1 MQTGRLFYTGEL
13 EEIATRIAATI
24 QAHPEFSRTPLTAV
38 LASRSPT
45 AFAGILGTLLAGN
58 GYVPLNFP
66 VDRIRLMFERSES
79 QSIIV
84 DTRSLPNLRSLL
96 ERARNALLVILPELH
111 DVGACRAQWPFAN
124 QCNFGLAQVESE
136 WVLSLDADYEIS
148 DGLVAELSS
157 LRETE
162 GVVGYRASFIYRI
175 YGRPLRG
182 TLYPPRIVLYRV
194 KNAHYT
200 NEGHGH
206 QVNISGD
213 VRALKGVIYHDDRKP
228 LSRWFTAQQSYAKL
242 EADYL
247 LKAEKEVLSVSDRL
261 RLMAWPAPIAVF
273 FYVLV
278 VKGCLFDGWRGWF
291 YALQRTL
298 AESMIAL
305 QLIDRRLRR
314 ERSQD

>member
-1 MQTGRLFYTGEL
+1 LSPRCPFL
-13 EEIATRIAATI
+13 EAI
-24 QAHPEFSRTPLTAV
+24 TPLIITFDEAANIARTLDKLAWARRVVVVDSGSTDGTLDV
-38 LASRSPT
+38 LAGYPQVALFQRVFDS
-45 AFAGILGTLLAGN
+45 FA
-58 GYVPLNFP
+58 
-66 VDRIRLMFERSES
+66 D
-79 QSIIV
+79 
-84 DTRSLPNLRSLL
+84 
-96 ERARNALLVILPELH
+96 
-111 DVGACRAQWPFAN
+111 

-261 RLMAWPAPIAVF
+261 RRMAWPAPIAVF

-291 YALQRTL
+291 YAVQRTL

-314 ERSQD
+314 EPWGKISQD

>member
-1 MQTGRLFYTGEL
+1 LIEA
-13 EEIATRIAATI
+13 I
-24 QAHPEFSRTPLTAV
+24 TPLIITFDEAPNIGRTLDK
-38 LASRSPT
+38 LAWARRIVVVDSGSTDGTVDIVACYPKVALFKR
-45 AFAGILGTLLAGN
+45 AF
-58 GYVPLNFP
+58 
-66 VDRIRLMFERSES
+66 DS
-79 QSIIV
+79 
-84 DTRSLPNLRSLL
+84 
-96 ERARNALLVILPELH
+96 
-111 DVGACRAQWPFAN
+111 FAD
-124 QCNFGLAQVESE
+124 QCNFGLTQVESE
-136 WVLSLDADYEIS
+136 WVLSLDADYELS

-175 YGRPLRG
+175 YGR
-182 TLYPPRIVLYRV
+182 LYRV

-206 QVNISGD
+206 QVDISGD

-247 LKAEKEVLSVSDRL
+247 LEAKEVLSVSDRL
-261 RLMAWPAPIAVF
+261 RRMAWPAPIAVF

-278 VKGCLFDGWRGWF
+278 IKGCLFDGWRGWF
-291 YALQRTL
+291 YALQRML

-314 ERSQD
+314 EPWGKISQD

>member
-1 MQTGRLFYTGEL
+1 VFDGKCRKCDALLHLPTPTSAKHQLL
-13 EEIATRIAATI
+13 ISV
-24 QAHPEFSRTPLTAV
+24 QASSSLIEAITPLIITFDEAANIARTLDK
-38 LASRSPT
+38 LAWARRIVVVDSGST
-45 AFAGILGTLLAGN
+45 DGTLDVL
-58 GYVPLNFP
+58 
-66 VDRIRLMFERSES
+66 
-79 QSIIV
+79 
-84 DTRSLPNLRSLL
+84 TRYPQVALFQ
-96 ERARNALLVILPELH
+96 RAF
-111 DVGACRAQWPFAN
+111 DSFAD

-162 GVVGYRASFIYRI
+162 GMVGYRASFIYRI

-247 LKAEKEVLSVSDRL
+247 LKAEKEVLSISDRL
-261 RLMAWPAPIAVF
+261 RRMAWPAPIAVF

-291 YALQRTL
+291 YALQRTV

-314 ERSQD
+314 KPSQD